1 MAEYCVTG
9 GTGFIGA
16 YLVKSLL
23 DKGCFVRTT
32 VRDPGD
38 EEKVGFLRE
47 FAGAKERL
55 RIVRADLTEEGSF
68 DDAIRGVVGVFHSAS
83 PVLVPYDENI
93 QANLIDPCV
102 KGTLNVLRSCSKA
115 GSNVK
120 RVVLTSS
127 CSSIRYRF
135 DVQKQ
140 QITSLDESHWSDPEY
155 CKRYNLFY
163 AYAKTVAEKEAW
175 RVAKETGIDL
185 VVVNPS
191 FVVGPLLAP
200 HPTSTLLLILAIVKG
215 LRGEYPNTTVGF
227 VHIDDVVAAHM
238 LAMKESKA
246 SGRLV
251 CSGSVAHWTQ
261 IIEMLRAKYPS
272 YPFENVC
279 SSQEGD
285 NHAHSMDTSK
295 IQQLGLTR
303 FKSIPEMF
311 DDCIKSFQDKGF
323 LSS

>member
-23 DKGCFVRTT
+23 EKGCFVRTT

-38 EEKVGFLRE
+38 EEKVGFLRKL
-47 FAGAKERL
+47 AGAKERL
-55 RIVRADLTEEGSF
+55 KIMRADLTEEGSF
-68 DDAIRGVVGVFHSAS
+68 DDAIRGVVGVFHAAS

-102 KGTLNVLRSCSKA
+102 KGTLNVLISCSKA
-115 GSNVK
+115 GSVK

-140 QITSLDESHWSDPEY
+140 QITSLDESHWSEPEY

-175 RVAKETGIDL
+175 RAAKDTGIDM

-200 HPTSTLLLILAIVKG
+200 HPTSTLLLILATVKG

-227 VHIDDVVAAHM
+227 VHIDDVVAAHI
-238 LAMKESKA
+238 LAMEESKA
-246 SGRLV
+246 SGRLI
-251 CSGSVAHWTQ
+251 CSSSVAHWRQ
-261 IIEMLRAKYPS
+261 ILDMLMAKYPS

-285 NHAHSMDTSK
+285 NCAHSMDTSK
-295 IQQLGLTR
+295 IQQLGFPP